1 MSEAAQSVL
10 NQALSLSEEDR
21 GELVDTLIRSFS
33 APPGWVEMNEEE
45 FQAELE
51 RRAKECEDGTDPGIP
66 WPEVKAMLLSEI
78 NAHAKR

>member
-10 NQALSLSEEDR
+10 KQALTLSEEDR
-21 GELVDTLIRSFS
+21 GQLLDALIRSFS
-33 APPGWVEMNEEE
+33 PPPGWVEMNEEE

-51 RRAKECEDGTDPGIP
+51 RRARECEDGTDPVIP